1 MDYDAYRIYTK
12 VIEMSANKFTW
23 IIALVASILV
33 SPASAGIFGP
43 SNYEDCVLEGVK
55 SAKTNQAVN
64 AIVAMCSS
72 KFSSSNAKPEEKKMV
87 TCGKKKID
95 PNERASIQIDM
106 TDLSATNHT
115 IKIQRVAW
123 ESPYQYIKANEFVAY
138 IQSSFPVSYSQ
149 INLNAFKDKSTTEIH
164 GTYSCR
170 GSGSPNVV
178 SRFVCRNVEEKSTY
192 WWRVQSILSDNVNV
206 FEFMKQMGSCDK

>member
-1 MDYDAYRIYTK
+1 MKITSLLKMKQTILLILMLALSGI
-12 VIEMSANKFTW
+12 AN
-23 IIALVASILV
+23 ARL
-33 SPASAGIFGP
+33 FGP

-72 KFSSSNAKPEEKKMV
+72 KFDSSNGKPQEKKMV
-87 TCGKKKID
+87 TCGKKKMD
-95 PNERASIQIDM
+95 PNERANIQIDM

-123 ESPYQYIKANEFVAY
+123 ESPYQYMKANEFVAY
-138 IQSSFPVSYSQ
+138 VQSSFPVSYSQ
-149 INLNAFKDKSTTEIH
+149 INLNAFKDKSTTQIH

-192 WWRVQSILSDNVNV
+192 WWRVQSILTDNVNV
-206 FEFMKQMGSCDK
+206 YEFMKQMGSCDK